1 LELVA
6 STGLGVKE
14 AINLT
19 WDDVTDYYV
28 FRPTADDNRPRRGL
42 PAYPLTPQARALLDD
57 LIERPRKPGV
67 VHVLVDSKGA
77 PWGRAWISEHFK
89 IVRDAAQIECTD
101 FSADEPIARKKDIK
115 DLSKTWAIRAMKA
128 GATDDDIIMLRR
140 WKADDVAELRLL
152 AEFSGSSRS

>member
-1 LELVA
+1 
-6 STGLGVKE
+6 
-14 AINLT
+14 
-19 WDDVTDYYV
+19 
-28 FRPTADDNRPRRGL
+28 
-42 PAYPLTPQARALLDD
+42 
-57 LIERPRKPGV
+57 
-67 VHVLVDSKGA
+67 VDSKGA

-89 IVRDAAQIECTD
+89 IVRDAAQIQCTD
-101 FSADEPIARKKDIK
+101 FSGDQPIARKKDIK